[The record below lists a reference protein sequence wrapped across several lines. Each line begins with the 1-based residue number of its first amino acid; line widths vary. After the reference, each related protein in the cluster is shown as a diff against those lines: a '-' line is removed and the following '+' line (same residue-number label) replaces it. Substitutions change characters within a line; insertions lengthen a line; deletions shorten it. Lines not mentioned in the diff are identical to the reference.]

1 MAQFMDQVG
10 FHFQSKRLLNSK
22 RSKED
27 KLMKKYALGILIMT
41 LILTMAI
48 GADKAMAEDIL
59 SDIVIEGNENVSEE
73 EIMAVIESEIGE
85 EYDRSQLR
93 KDMEAVYDLGYF
105 EDINVNFQ
113 STSDGLKAIFEVKEF
128 PVIEEI
134 NISGLDDIYSREEVV
149 EDLGVTEGEIFNVEK
164 LNSGISE
171 LRLRFQEDGYGLAK
185 FEDVDINPDGI
196 LDVEINIGYLNEIK
210 LEGNEKTRDYVILR
224 ELDIEPGDP
233 VNFNKIQEG
242 YQNLFALE
250 YFEDLYPDLV
260 MADEEENLA
269 DLVLEIEEGNTGSLN
284 LGGGYRQ
291 GKDGDGNWF
300 AFADVQEENLFGRGQ
315 TLSLDVQLGDEREF
329 NLGFKEPHVNGT
341 DLSFGFN
348 IYDQYRSLDPRKRI
362 RGFTTTFGHP
372 ITETWDGEFKFKNE
386 RNLTD
391 EETSRSITLT
401 GSRDTRENP
410 VFPQSGGI
418 DKFSTEFAGYVIGGD
433 SEFIKYGTDNR
444 RYFNGFKDDHAV
456 ALRLDTGF
464 SNTELPLT
472 EKYRI
477 GGPDT
482 LRGYTSRSGD
492 NMALFN
498 MEYRLQMIDNVQG
511 VIFGDAGQV
520 WDQGESLKSSEVDH
534 SVGLGVRLNTPLGQ
548 LRLDYAFDDDWS
560 GTPHLSFGQ
569 TF

>member
-1 MAQFMDQVG
+1 
-10 FHFQSKRLLNSK
+10 
-22 RSKED
+22 
-27 KLMKKYALGILIMT
+27 MKKFALGILVLT
-41 LILTMAI
+41 LVVTITL
-48 GADKAMAEDIL
+48 GAEDVQAEDIL
-59 SDIVIEGNENVSEE
+59 ADIVIEGNENVSEE
-73 EIMAVIESEIGE
+73 EIMAVIESEIGG
-85 EYDRSQLR
+85 EYDRTQLR
-93 KDMEAVYDLGYF
+93 EDMEAVYDLGYF

-113 STSDGLKAIFEVKEF
+113 STADGLKAIFVLQEF
-128 PVIEEI
+128 PVLTEI
-134 NISGLDDIYSREEVV
+134 NINGLDGIYPREDVV
-149 EDLGVTEGEIFNVEK
+149 DDLGVTEGEIFNVER

-171 LRLRFQEDGYGLAK
+171 LRLRFQEDGYGLAR
-185 FEDVDINPDGI
+185 FDNVDISPEGV
-196 LDVEINIGYLNEIK
+196 LDIEINIGYLNEIK

-224 ELDIEPGDP
+224 ELNIEPGDP

-242 YQNLFALE
+242 YQNLFMLE
-250 YFEDLYPDLV
+250 YFEDISPDLV

-269 DLVLEIEEGNTGSLN
+269 NLVLEVEEGNTGSLN

-291 GKDGDGNWF
+291 GKDGEGNWF

-315 TLSLDVQLGDEREF
+315 TLSFNVQLGDEREY
-329 NLGFKEPHVNGT
+329 NLGFQEPHVNGT
-341 DLSFGFN
+341 ELSFGFN
-348 IYDQYRSLDPRKRI
+348 VYDQLRSLDPKKRI

-372 ITETWDGEFKFKNE
+372 ITETWDGEFRFKNE

-391 EETSRSITLT
+391 QLTSRSITLT

-418 DKFSTEFAGYVIGGD
+418 DRLSTEFAGYVIGGD
-433 SEFIKYGTDNR
+433 SKFIKYGTDNR
-444 RYFNGFKDDHAV
+444 RYFQGFRDDHAV

-482 LRGYTSRSGD
+482 LRGYTSRAGD
-492 NMALFN
+492 NKALFN
-498 MEYRLQMIDNVQG
+498 IEYRLQMIDNVQG

-520 WDQGESLKSSEVDH
+520 WDDGEVLKGSNTDH

-548 LRLDYAFDDDWS
+548 LRLDYAFDKDWE

>member
-1 MAQFMDQVG
+1 
-10 FHFQSKRLLNSK
+10 
-22 RSKED
+22 
-27 KLMKKYALGILIMT
+27 MKKFALGILVLT
-41 LILTMAI
+41 LVVTITL
-48 GADKAMAEDIL
+48 GAENVQAEDIL
-59 SDIVIEGNENVSEE
+59 ADIVIEGNENVSEE
-73 EIMAVIESEIGE
+73 EIMAVIESEIGG
-85 EYDRSQLR
+85 EYDRTQLR
-93 KDMEAVYDLGYF
+93 EDMEAVYDLGYF

-113 STSDGLKAIFEVKEF
+113 STADGLKAIFVLQEF
-128 PVIEEI
+128 PVLTEI
-134 NISGLDDIYSREEVV
+134 NINGLDGIYPREDVV
-149 EDLGVTEGEIFNVEK
+149 DDLGVTEGEIFNVER

-171 LRLRFQEDGYGLAK
+171 LRLRFQEDGYGLAR
-185 FEDVDINPDGI
+185 FDNVDISPEGV
-196 LDVEINIGYLNEIK
+196 LDIEINIGYLNEIK

-224 ELDIEPGDP
+224 ELNIEPGDP

-242 YQNLFALE
+242 YQNLFMLE
-250 YFEDLYPDLV
+250 YFEDISPDLV

-269 DLVLEIEEGNTGSLN
+269 NLVLEVEEGNTGSLN

-291 GKDGDGNWF
+291 GKDGEGNWF

-315 TLSLDVQLGDEREF
+315 TLSFNVQLGDEREY
-329 NLGFKEPHVNGT
+329 NLGFQEPHVNGT
-341 DLSFGFN
+341 ELSFGFN
-348 IYDQYRSLDPRKRI
+348 VYDQLRSLDPKKRI

-372 ITETWDGEFKFKNE
+372 ITETWDGEFRFKNE

-391 EETSRSITLT
+391 QLTSRSITLT

-418 DKFSTEFAGYVIGGD
+418 DRLSTEFAGYVIGGD
-433 SEFIKYGTDNR
+433 SKFIKYGTDNR
-444 RYFNGFKDDHAV
+444 RYFQGFRDDHAV

-482 LRGYTSRSGD
+482 LRGYTSRAGD
-492 NMALFN
+492 NKALFN
-498 MEYRLQMIDNVQG
+498 IEYRLQMIDNVQG

-520 WDQGESLKSSEVDH
+520 WDDGEVLKGSNTDH

-548 LRLDYAFDDDWS
+548 LRLDYAFDKDWE

>member
-1 MAQFMDQVG
+1 
-10 FHFQSKRLLNSK
+10 
-22 RSKED
+22 
-27 KLMKKYALGILIMT
+27 MKKYALGILILT
-41 LILTMAI
+41 LIVSITL
-48 GADKAMAEDIL
+48 GAETVQADDIL
-59 SDIVIEGNENVSEE
+59 TDIVIEGNENVSDE
-73 EIMAVIESEIGE
+73 EIMDVIESEVGE
-85 EYDRSQLR
+85 EYDRTQL
-93 KDMEAVYDLGYF
+93 KEDMETVYDLGYF

-113 STSDGLKAIFEVKEF
+113 STSEGLKAIFEVKEF
-128 PVIEEI
+128 PVLKEI
-134 NISGLDDIYSREEVV
+134 NISGLEDIYSEE
-149 EDLGVTEGEIFNVEK
+149 EITEELGVSEGEIFNVER

-171 LRLRFQEDGYGLAK
+171 LRLRFQEEGYGLAR
-185 FEDVDINPDGI
+185 FDDVDISPEGV
-196 LDVEINIGYLNEIK
+196 LDIQINIGYLDEIK

-233 VNFNKIQEG
+233 VNFNKIQES
-242 YQNLFALE
+242 YQNLYMLE
-250 YFEDLYPDLV
+250 YFEDIYPDLV
-260 MADEEENLA
+260 MSDEDENLA
-269 DLVLEIEEGNTGSLN
+269 NLVLEMEEGNTGSLN
-284 LGGGYRQ
+284 FGGGYRQ
-291 GKDGDGNWF
+291 DRDGEGNWF
-300 AFADVQEENLFGRGQ
+300 AFGDIEEKNLFGRGQ
-315 TLSLDVQLGDEREF
+315 TLSFDLQLGDEREY
-329 NLGFKEPHVNGT
+329 NLGFQEPHVNGT

-348 IYDQYRSLDPRKRI
+348 IYDQLRSLDPEKRI

-391 EETSRSITLT
+391 EQTSRSITLT

-418 DKFSTEFAGYVIGGD
+418 DRFSTEFAGYVIGGD
-433 SEFIKYGTDNR
+433 SKFIKYGTDNR
-444 RYFNGFKDDHAV
+444 RYFTGFKDDHAV

-492 NMALFN
+492 NKALFN
-498 MEYRLQMIDNVQG
+498 IEYRLQMIDNVQG

-520 WDQGESLKSSEVDH
+520 WDDGEDLKGSETDH

-548 LRLDYAFDDDWS
+548 LRLDYAFDKDWD